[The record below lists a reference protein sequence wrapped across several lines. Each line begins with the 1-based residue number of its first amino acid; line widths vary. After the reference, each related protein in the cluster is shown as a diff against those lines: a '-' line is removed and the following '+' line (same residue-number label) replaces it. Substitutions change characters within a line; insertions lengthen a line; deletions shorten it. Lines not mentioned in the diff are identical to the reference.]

1 MIARP
6 VLLQLLSDAVA
17 PTTSEDNDEND
28 VEKVENDRDCQSLRM
43 KVGMVMVFLIQLN
56 E

>member
-6 VLLQLLSDAVA
+6 VLLQLLNDAVA

-28 VEKVENDRDCQSLRM
+28 VEKVENDIDCHSLIM
-43 KVGMVMVFLIQLN
+43 KVGMVTVFLIQLN

>member
-6 VLLQLLSDAVA
+6 VLLQLLNDAVA

-28 VEKVENDRDCQSLRM
+28 AKKVENDRDCHSLIM
-43 KVGMVMVFLIQLN
+43 KVGMVTVFLIQLN

>member
-28 VEKVENDRDCQSLRM
+28 AEKVENDRDCHSLIM
-43 KVGMVMVFLIQLN
+43 KVGMVTVFLIQLN

>member
-6 VLLQLLSDAVA
+6 VLLQLLNDAVA

-28 VEKVENDRDCQSLRM
+28 AERVENDRYCHSLIM
-43 KVGMVMVFLIQLN
+43 KVGMVTVFLIQLN

>member
-6 VLLQLLSDAVA
+6 VLLQLLNDAVA

-28 VEKVENDRDCQSLRM
+28 AEKVENDRDCHSLIM
-43 KVGMVMVFLIQLN
+43 MVFLIQLN

>member
-6 VLLQLLSDAVA
+6 VLLQLLNDAVA

-28 VEKVENDRDCQSLRM
+28 AEKVEMSLTE
-43 KVGMVMVFLIQLN
+43 N
-56 E
+56 ESGDGDGVPHPVK

>member
-28 VEKVENDRDCQSLRM
+28 AEKVENDRDCHSLRM
-43 KVGMVMVFLIQLN
+43 KVGMVLN

>member
-28 VEKVENDRDCQSLRM
+28 VEKVENDRDCHSLIM
-43 KVGMVMVFLIQLN
+43 KVGMVTVFLIQLN